1 MKTVFGRVFG
11 EGVKTESGKPIDA
24 IFGAKSIDDRI
35 VMSPIVIGTTTTL
48 LDVIGQQ
55 AVKAY
60 RS

>member
-11 EGVKTESGKPIDA
+11 DSVKTESGKPIDA

-35 VMSPIVIGTTTTL
+35 VSSPVIIGTTTTL
-48 LDVIGQQ
+48 LDVIGKKM
-55 AVKAY
+55 VEAY